1 MKKIDKLIINSP
13 YVEPQQYWDYIR
25 DTREFVLQQGR
36 RPAGYVVASESSK
49 SFDDPGTFIEIDLVN
64 IIRPRIKKWRED
76 GYPGVTGIT
85 KRLLHHWQDP
95 EERKDRRFFFCQLEA
110 IETLIWLT
118 EAPDADKTGID
129 IPSDGGEFSRWCN
142 KMATGSGKTIVMA
155 MLIAWNILNKVA
167 NGKDARFSKNV
178 LIVAPGLTV
187 RNRLS
192 VLSPTDTK
200 NYYEEFNIV
209 PSGLMDSLRQGKIKI
224 VNWHALAWQTEEKI
238 AKKKSVDKRGAKSDE
253 AYVKEVLGDMSNASN
268 LIVIN
273 DEAHHAWR
281 IPAESKIKGVKKEDI
296 EESTVWVGGLDRIN
310 NARGILRC
318 FDLSATPFA
327 PSGKKASEEAL
338 FPWIVSDFGLNDA
351 IEGGL
356 VKTPRVVVR
365 DDGNVDKDLR
375 SRLYHIYMDETVKDD
390 INQKVDESVPLPD
403 LIKNAYLLL
412 GKDWKA
418 TKDEWEKAG
427 YKVPPVM
434 ITVANTT
441 YTSARIKYSF
451 DKDAFLLS
459 IAGLGELCNPEKTLQ
474 IDSSIL
480 QKAEA
485 ETEEVEIVEADE
497 PEEEE
502 GEDAPKEKKLTKK
515 QQAELLRR
523 TVDTVGKIGE
533 PGEQVQNVI
542 SVGMLSEGWD
552 AKTVTHIMG
561 LRAFSSQLL
570 CEQVVGRGLRR
581 TSYDVGEDG
590 LFEAEYVNIFGVPFT
605 FLPHEG
611 GEDGPPP
618 PPPKPKTE
626 IKPDKEKAEH
636 EISFPNVVRIDHVY
650 KPQLSLNIVK
660 VKALELD
667 PYESI
672 TEADLAAIIAGKPNP
687 AALTEIDLKE
697 IADKLRLQT
706 IVFKIASSIYNSEQ
720 KPDWKGSKETFL
732 IQLIGIIEKFI
743 YSDKI
748 VIKNPLFNQ
757 DESRK
762 RILIML
768 NMNKVV
774 QHIWNEIRAVNT
786 EAVTP
791 VFDKENPIRSSSDIR
806 TSWTSKPCESFDK
819 THINFV
825 VVDSKW
831 EFLEAKTIDNSNVV
845 KSFVK
850 NDHLNFV
857 VFYNFQG
864 VVRRFFPDFI
874 IKLTTGEN
882 LIVETKGQDNE
893 QNKTKRAYLD
903 EWCRAVNQHGGFGLW
918 SWAVSFNPNDLDI
931 ILENS
936 SLTFDGHI
944 YVDTDNF
951 NLAKKIFEITENY
964 FYTSGFE
971 IIKDGEIQQ
980 GSWLKRK
987 LKFKIRNPFKS
998 KPVKEIIDKTKHGV
1012 ELQYL
1017 DKVQSEVNK
1026 NNAEAAAAMIAAIK
1040 DVPNYVGQIGSILI
1054 IKGTDGNGIVHL
1066 KTIELTTEQM
1076 IFLKRNAT
1084 LLNSPLTLLSSL
1096 EMPTDVTYEV
1106 VDDKKPKLLA
1116 SKPAG
1121 ILVFCYGSNMSSKRL
1136 KLRCPNAQ
1144 FVCVATL
1151 PKYQFKFNKKSSL
1164 GVGSGKGNIIATN
1177 DPNDEVYGVVFEV
1190 PKSEEKA
1197 LDDAEG
1203 WKEDGSGGYEKDTIT
1218 VKSNEEQMEVTAYF
1232 ASRQEFIDDNELPFD
1247 WYKNHCV
1254 KGAEEFGLPKQ
1265 YVAFLKSF
1273 ATKADKNKNR
1283 VSEETSIYN

>member
-1 MKKIDKLIINSP
+1 MKNINKLIINSP
-13 YVEPQQYWDYIR
+13 YVEPQQYWEYIR
-25 DTREFVLQQGR
+25 DTREFILKEGR

-64 IIRPRIKKWRED
+64 TIRPRIKKWRED

-85 KRLLHHWQDP
+85 KRLLQHWQDP

-118 EAPDADKTGID
+118 EAPEADKTGIE
-129 IPSDGGEFSRWCN
+129 IPGDGGEFSRWCN
-142 KMATGSGKTIVMA
+142 KMATGSGKTIVMS
-155 MLIAWNILNKVA
+155 MLIAWNVLNKVA
-167 NGKDARFSKNV
+167 NGKDTRFSKNV

-192 VLSPTDTK
+192 VLNPTDPE

-224 VNWHALAWQTEEKI
+224 INWHGLAWQTEEKI

-253 AYVKEVLGDMSNASN
+253 AYVKEVLGDMANASN
-268 LIVIN
+268 IIVIN

-310 NARGILRC
+310 RARGILRC

-351 IEGGL
+351 IEAGL

-390 INQKVDESVPLPD
+390 INQKVDESTPLPD
-403 LIKNAYLLL
+403 LIRNAYLLL
-412 GKDWKA
+412 GKDWQA
-418 TKDEWEKAG
+418 TKDDWEKAG
-427 YKVPPVM
+427 YKIPPVM

-441 YTSARIKYSF
+441 FTSGRIKYSF
-451 DKDAFLLS
+451 DKDAFNLS
-459 IAGLGELCNPEKTLQ
+459 VAGLGDLCNPEKTLQ

-485 ETEEVEIVEADE
+485 ETEEVELAEVEETEDDS
-497 PEEEE
+497 
-502 GEDAPKEKKLTKK
+502 EDAPKEKKLTKK

-533 PGEQVQNVI
+533 PGEQIQNVI

-590 LFEAEYVNIFGVPFT
+590 LFEPEYVNIFGVPFT

-611 GEDGPPP
+611 GTDGPPP

-626 IKPDKEKAEH
+626 IKPVKEKAEH
-636 EISFPNVVRIDHVY
+636 EITFPNVVRIDHVY
-650 KPQLSLNIVK
+650 KPQLALNIGK
-660 VKALELD
+660 VKTLELD

-672 TEADLAAIIAGKPNP
+672 TEAELAAIIAGKPNP
-687 AALTEIDLKE
+687 AALSEIDLKE
-697 IADKLRLQT
+697 IGERFRLQS
-706 IVFKIASSIYNSEQ
+706 IIFKIASTIYNSEK

-732 IQLIGIIEKFI
+732 IQLINIIEKFI
-743 YSDKI
+743 YSNKI

-757 DESRK
+757 DEARK

-768 NMNKVV
+768 NMNKVI

-786 EAVTP
+786 EALTP
-791 VFDKENPIRSSSDIR
+791 IFDKENPIRSTSDIR
-806 TSWTSKPCESFDK
+806 TWWTSKPNEAFDK

-831 EFLEAKTIDNSNVV
+831 EYLEAKTINESNVV

-857 VFYNFQG
+857 VFYNYQG
-864 VVRRFFPDFI
+864 VVRRFFPDFL

-903 EWCRAVNQHGGFGLW
+903 EWCRAINQHGGFGKW
-918 SWAVSFNPNDLDI
+918 SWAVSFDPNDLDQ
-931 ILENS
+931 ILQNS
-936 SLTFDGHI
+936 ALSFSGHI
-944 YVDTDNF
+944 FADTDDF
-951 NLAKKIFEITENY
+951 SKAEKLFETTKALFET
-964 FYTSGFE
+964 FGFE
-971 IIKDGEIQQ
+971 ISDEGKIKQ
-980 GSWLKRK
+980 GSWFKEK
-987 LKFKIRNPFKS
+987 VVYKIRNVFRS
-998 KPVKEIIDKTKHGV
+998 KEAKELFDKTKRAI
-1012 ELQYL
+1012 ELATL
-1017 DKVQSEVNK
+1017 DKVQSEVNR
-1026 NNAEAAAAMIAAIK
+1026 NNMGAVADFVNATKEFANASVIM
-1040 DVPNYVGQIGSILI
+1040 DTLVILKVTI
-1054 IKGTDGNGIVHL
+1054 NGEPQL
-1066 KTIELTTEQM
+1066 KVFKLTTEQL
-1076 IFLKRNAT
+1076 IEINRIPGIQNNPIE
-1084 LLNSPLTLLSSL
+1084 LLNLLSNNGGQ
-1096 EMPTDVTYEV
+1096 
-1106 VDDKKPKLLA
+1106 KKL
-1116 SKPAG
+1116 
-1121 ILVFCYGSNMSSKRL
+1121 N
-1136 KLRCPNAQ
+1136 
-1144 FVCVATL
+1144 
-1151 PKYQFKFNKKSSL
+1151 
-1164 GVGSGKGNIIATN
+1164 
-1177 DPNDEVYGVVFEV
+1177 
-1190 PKSEEKA
+1190 
-1197 LDDAEG
+1197 
-1203 WKEDGSGGYEKDTIT
+1203 
-1218 VKSNEEQMEVTAYF
+1218 
-1232 ASRQEFIDDNELPFD
+1232 
-1247 WYKNHCV
+1247 
-1254 KGAEEFGLPKQ
+1254 
-1265 YVAFLKSF
+1265 
-1273 ATKADKNKNR
+1273 
-1283 VSEETSIYN
+1283 